1 MRVRVILDAPEPR
14 YRRRVRSSR
23 WVDGVRAALLLMGVA
38 ALSFCAY
45 IYADAKIY
53 DAYESWSLDREARG
67 LNRNVMA
74 FLGDVTPL
82 RYVLP
87 ESDKPDANAAPS
99 QSAANSR
106 PEQTEHRKSVAP
118 RELIGRIIIPR
129 LGVRGI
135 VKEGVDDRTLRRAVG
150 HVPGT
155 ALPGESGN
163 VGLAAHRDTFF
174 RGLDRLEPGDR
185 IRLTTLEG
193 SFDYVVDSTQVV
205 EPSATEVLQNTGE
218 PVLTLVTCFPFR
230 YVGRAPMRYIVRA
243 RRSGETGSRESHTRP
258 ERPAARGSLQA
269 PAGANPT
276 LPAGSRGSG
285 SEAPPPLRGGRSR
298 GVWLPDPLNPRP
310 DPSA

>member
-1 MRVRVILDAPEPR
+1 
-14 YRRRVRSSR
+14 
-23 WVDGVRAALLLMGVA
+23 VDGVRAALLLMGVA

-174 RGLDRLEPGDR
+174 RGLKDVRKNDR
-185 IRLTTLEG
+185 IRIETPDG
-193 SFDYVVDSTQVV
+193 DYEYQVDSIRIVKPNDV
-205 EPSATEVLQNTGE
+205 EVLASSNNH
-218 PVLTLVTCFPFR
+218 PALTLVTCYPFY
-230 YVGRAPMRYIVRA
+230 YVGNAPKRFIVRA
-243 RRSGETGSRESHTRP
+243 TQVDVKPRELQGS
-258 ERPAARGSLQA
+258 
-269 PAGANPT
+269 
-276 LPAGSRGSG
+276 
-285 SEAPPPLRGGRSR
+285 
-298 GVWLPDPLNPRP
+298 
-310 DPSA
+310 